1 MSVKIKIKG
10 NKETNEFKDALVLKE
25 IFESEF
31 RNTQVDGEIL
41 ILCNAT
47 LFGQTTKDIDLI
59 AIGKFE
65 KYRQEIK
72 TKSKSI
78 VPDGKR
84 SEEENEKD
92 GFVKQKKLY
101 RSYWEK
107 QLKQEKRTVFIN
119 DFCFVFETKLH
130 PATNIRLDGLTL
142 SVKYDKKHSDV
153 TTQSENQKYSLKNY
167 FKDRINFSPYVCN
180 FIWLRN
186 VSWDSIKNLL
196 GDNESIHDK
205 HNYLPNTFSFKFLMQ
220 LACVQLIPY
229 SPFDY
234 EKNAVKGY
242 SVYRCLQRNRSID
255 IDEIDRV
262 FDLFKRVKD
271 GAGELTRKK
280 IARITRKVL
289 NEQQYAKSIGEKL
302 IVISGRAG
310 TGKTIKL
317 LSIACDLA
325 THQGSRSLI
334 LTYNHALVSDIK
346 RTLALAEIPDG
357 VDDYTVNIS
366 TLHKFFYE
374 LVIGFDIGD
383 SKIQTSK
390 NNNKY
395 LLNFVNKYTE
405 HLKILKDYL
414 DLELIGEKEISEL
427 MKTRHQQV
435 CWDYI
440 LIDEAQDW
448 SELEKNIIFK
458 IFGKERVIVADGV
471 DQLIR
476 SQSKCNWTRTL
487 KPNFDFKKTHEKKG
501 LRQKVNLVNFV
512 NILADKLNINWSL
525 TAKEELIGGK
535 IIISTKEYDKS
546 LHEREFELCI
556 KNGNS
561 AYEMMFL
568 TPPSLVE
575 KFNLVN
581 DFGDSIQSNKFIHL
595 EKFKSQGINVWDGTS
610 SFSRT
615 EYPVD
620 LNSHKLLQY
629 ESCRGLEGW
638 TVINLDFDEFIEYK
652 MKTFTEEETNELA
665 LELFEEKRNRFVYL
679 WALIPMTRAIDT
691 LIITLKNKDSHIAR
705 IMREIYEENPDFIE
719 WIE

>member
-10 NKETNEFKDALVLKE
+10 NKETNEFKDALALKE

-31 RNTQVDGEIL
+31 RNAQIDGEIL

-47 LFGQTTKDIDLI
+47 LFGQSTKDIDLI
-59 AIGKFE
+59 AIGKFK
-65 KYRQEIK
+65 KYHERIK
-72 TKSKSI
+72 AKSKS
-78 VPDGKR
+78 PDG
-84 SEEENEKD
+84 ELE
-92 GFVKQKKLY
+92 QKI
-101 RSYWEK
+101 
-107 QLKQEKRTVFIN
+107 RTVFIN
-119 DFCFVFETKLH
+119 DFCFVFETKRH
-130 PATNIRLDGLTL
+130 RATDIRLDGLTL
-142 SVKYDKKHSDV
+142 SVKYNKKRSDV
-153 TTQSENQKYSLKNY
+153 TTQSENQKYSLTNF
-167 FKDRINFSPYVCN
+167 FKDRINFSPYICN

-196 GDNESIHDK
+196 GDNKNIHDK
-205 HNYLPNTFSFKFLMQ
+205 HNYLPNSFGMGFLIQ
-220 LACVQLIPY
+220 LACIQSTPWTSKDKRTGDL
-229 SPFDY
+229 
-234 EKNAVKGY
+234 KGY
-242 SVYRCLQRNRSID
+242 STFRCLRRSQEFD
-255 IDEIDRV
+255 FDEIDRI

-271 GAGELTRKK
+271 GTGELTRKK
-280 IARITRKVL
+280 IARITRKFL

-346 RTLALAEIPDG
+346 RTLALSEIPDG
-357 VDDYTVNIS
+357 IDDYTVNIS

-374 LVIGFDIGD
+374 LVVGFEIGD
-383 SKIQTSK
+383 SNIQTSK
-390 NNNKY
+390 NNKKY
-395 LLNFVNKYTE
+395 LLNFVNEYTE
-405 HLKILKDYL
+405 HLKTLKEYL
-414 DLELIGEKEISEL
+414 DLELIGEKEVSEL
-427 MKTRHQQV
+427 MKTRHQEV
-435 CWDYI
+435 GWDYI

-458 IFGKERVIVADGV
+458 IFGKEKVIVADGV

-525 TAKEELIGGK
+525 TAKEELVGGK

-546 LHEREFELCI
+546 LHKREFELCV

-568 TPPSLVE
+568 VPPSLVE
-575 KFNLVN
+575 KFNSVN

-595 EKFKSQGINVWDGTS
+595 EKYKLQGINIWDGTS

-665 LELFEEKRNRFVYL
+665 LESFEEKRNRFVYL

-691 LIITLKNKDSHIAR
+691 LVITLKNKDSHIAR
-705 IMREIYEENPDFIE
+705 IMRKIYEENPDFIE
-719 WIE
+719 WID